1 MKKSV
6 HILGLPIISIT
17 EGKEL
22 GISKSL
28 VVDAAKGMI
37 TALVIE
43 DEDWYRGV
51 KILPYTSVIA
61 IGDDAITITSS
72 ESILSVD
79 EATEF
84 EPLLTANIKVIET
97 KAITKAGSI
106 HGIVNEIIVDD
117 NGRIAKCEITTPAN
131 EVTEVSAEQVSV
143 FGKQVTIIDS
153 EVPERNLTDSQKTAK
168 AALATTEVKPEPPV
182 ETETPKAEVKPAE
195 IKVEAPKTEVE
206 VPKAEVKPEPTP
218 KVEAKVE
225 EAPKATEPAIDP
237 KAAATKQQA
246 DKVADDRH
254 RRFLLGKKASRRI
267 TTDNGIVIVEAGADI
282 TEEVLQ
288 KAKLANK
295 FVELSMNIQ

>member
-28 VVDAAKGMI
+28 VIDAAKGMI

-72 ESILSVD
+72 ESILSID

-84 EPLLTANIKVIET
+84 EPLLTANIKVIAT
-97 KAITKAGSI
+97 KAITKSGSI

-117 NGRIAKCEITTPAN
+117 NGSIAKCEVTTPAG
-131 EVTEVSAEQVSV
+131 EVTEVSSEQVSV

-153 EVPERNLTDSQKTAK
+153 EVPERNLSDGQKSTKPLVSAP
-168 AALATTEVKPEPPV
+168 EVKPAPQV
-182 ETETPKAEVKPAE
+182 EAPKEEAKPAE
-195 IKVEAPKTEVE
+195 IKVETPKVE
-206 VPKAEVKPEPTP
+206 AESPKAEVKPESTP
-218 KVEAKVE
+218 KVETKVE
-225 EAPKATEPAIDP
+225 EADP
-237 KAAATKQQA
+237 KAAAAKQQA

>member
-28 VVDAAKGMI
+28 VIDAAKGMI

-61 IGDDAITITSS
+61 VGDDAITITNS

-84 EPLLTANIKVIET
+84 EPLLTANIKVIDT
-97 KAITKAGSI
+97 KAITKSGSI
-106 HGIVNEIIVDD
+106 HGIVSEIIVDD
-117 NGRIAKCEITTPAN
+117 SNGNIAKCEITTPAG
-131 EVTEVSAEQVSV
+131 EITEVSADQVSV

-153 EVPERNLTDSQKTAK
+153 EVPEKKLSDSQKSAK
-168 AALATTEVKPEPPV
+168 VAPSTPEVKPVPQV
-182 ETETPKAEVKPAE
+182 ETPKEEVKPAE
-195 IKVEAPKTEVE
+195 VKVEAPKVEAE
-206 VPKAEVKPEPTP
+206 VPKAEAKPEPAP
-218 KVEAKVE
+218 KVE
-225 EAPKATEPAIDP
+225 EADP
-237 KAAATKQQA
+237 KVAAAKQQA
-246 DKVADDRH
+246 DKIADDRH

-288 KAKLANK
+288 KAKLSNK

>member
-28 VVDAAKGMI
+28 VIDAAKGMI

-72 ESILSVD
+72 ESILSID

-84 EPLLTANIKVIET
+84 EPLLTANIKVIDT
-97 KAITKAGSI
+97 KAITKSGSI

-117 NGRIAKCEITTPAN
+117 NGSIAKCEIKTPVG
-131 EVTEVSAEQVSV
+131 EITEVSAEQVSV
-143 FGKQVTIIDS
+143 FGKQVTVIDS
-153 EVPERNLTDSQKTAK
+153 EVPARNLNDSQKPA
-168 AALATTEVKPEPPV
+168 EVKV
-182 ETETPKAEVKPAE
+182 EAPKEEAKPAEAKVEAPKEEVKPAE
-195 IKVEAPKTEVE
+195 VKVEAPKVE
-206 VPKAEVKPEPTP
+206 AEAPKAEVKPEPT
-218 KVEAKVE
+218 KVEAKTE
-225 EAPKATEPAIDP
+225 EADP
-237 KAAATKQQA
+237 KAAAAKQQA

>member
-28 VVDAAKGMI
+28 VIDAAKGMI

-117 NGRIAKCEITTPAN
+117 NGRIAKCEITTPEN

-153 EVPERNLTDSQKTAK
+153 EVPERNLTTSQKAVKTPL
-168 AALATTEVKPEPPV
+168 AAPEVKPELPV
-182 ETETPKAEVKPAE
+182 
-195 IKVEAPKTEVE
+195 VE
-206 VPKAEVKPEPTP
+206 TP
-218 KVEAKVE
+218 KVEVKPTEEKVETPKVEVKPTEEKVE
-225 EAPKATEPAIDP
+225 ETHKTAEPTADP
-237 KAAATKQQA
+237 KAAAAKQQS

>member
-6 HILGLPIISIT
+6 DMLGLPIISIT

-28 VVDAAKGMI
+28 VIDAANGLV

-72 ESILSVD
+72 ESILSIS
-79 EATEF
+79 ESNEF
-84 EPLLTANIKVIET
+84 EPLLTANIKVIGT

-106 HGIVNEIIVDD
+106 HGIVNEIMIDD
-117 NGRIAKCEITTPAN
+117 NGSIAACEIQTPEGDCN
-131 EVTEVSAEQVSV
+131 EVSADQVSV
-143 FGKQVTIIDS
+143 FGKQVTVIDS
-153 EVPERNLTDSQKTAK
+153 AVPVKEILPGQKIGKAPAATPVAAPAPAPTPAPQPK
-168 AALATTEVKPEPPV
+168 AATPEP
-182 ETETPKAEVKPAE
+182 
-195 IKVEAPKTEVE
+195 
-206 VPKAEVKPEPTP
+206 P
-218 KVEAKVE
+218 KVEAKPAEPTADKAPKVE
-225 EAPKATEPAIDP
+225 EPAPASKDN
-237 KAAATKQQA
+237 KD
-246 DKVADDRH
+246 DKSVDEKH

>member
-72 ESILSVD
+72 ESILSID

-117 NGRIAKCEITTPAN
+117 NGRIAKCEITTPEN

-153 EVPERNLTDSQKTAK
+153 EVPERNLTDSKKTVK
-168 AALATTEVKPEPPV
+168 AAPAATEVKPEPPV
-182 ETETPKAEVKPAE
+182 ETPKAEVKPAE

-218 KVEAKVE
+218 KEEAKVE
-225 EAPKATEPAIDP
+225 DAPKAAETAVDP
-237 KAAATKQQA
+237 KAAVAKQQA

>member
-28 VVDAAKGMI
+28 VIDAANGII
-37 TALVIE
+37 TALIIE

-72 ESILSVD
+72 ESILTVD

-84 EPLLTANIKVIET
+84 EPLLTANIKVIGT

-117 NGRIAKCEITTPAN
+117 NGKIAKCEIMTPSN
-131 EVTEVSAEQVSV
+131 EISEVSAEQVSV
-143 FGKQVTIIDS
+143 FGKQVTVIDS
-153 EVPERNLTDSQKTAK
+153 EVPERDLSEQIKTVKPAETTVAVEK
-168 AALATTEVKPEPPV
+168 EQQSVTATTSKVEVKPE
-182 ETETPKAEVKPAE
+182 TPNPIE
-195 IKVEAPKTEVE
+195 KVEAPKAEPPKTETKTE
-206 VPKAEVKPEPTP
+206 EPAADP
-218 KVEAKVE
+218 KVTAAKQ
-225 EAPKATEPAIDP
+225 P
-237 KAAATKQQA
+237 A
-246 DKVADDRH
+246 DKIADDRH

>member
-28 VVDAAKGMI
+28 VIDAAKGMI

-61 IGDDAITITSS
+61 IGDDAVTITSS

-84 EPLLTANIKVIET
+84 EPLLTANIKVIAT
-97 KAITKAGSI
+97 KAITKSGSI

-117 NGRIAKCEITTPAN
+117 NGSIAKCEIKTPTG
-131 EVTEVSAEQVSV
+131 EITEVSAEQVSV
-143 FGKQVTIIDS
+143 FGKQVTVIDS
-153 EVPERNLTDSQKTAK
+153 EVPARSLNDSQKTP
-168 AALATTEVKPEPPV
+168 AAPAPEVKPEPQ
-182 ETETPKAEVKPAE
+182 AEA
-195 IKVEAPKTEVE
+195 
-206 VPKAEVKPEPTP
+206 PKAEVKPEPAAKP
-218 KVEAKVE
+218 VEEKV
-225 EAPKATEPAIDP
+225 EAPKAEAKPEPAAKEPAKTEETASKTAEPEADS
-237 KAAATKQQA
+237 KAAAAKQQA

-267 TTDNGIVIVEAGADI
+267 TTDNGIVIVDAGADI

>member
-6 HILGLPIISIT
+6 DMLGLPIISIT

-28 VVDAAKGMI
+28 VIDAANGLV

-72 ESILSVD
+72 ESILSIA
-79 EATEF
+79 ESNEF
-84 EPLLTANIKVIET
+84 EPLLTANIRVIGT

-106 HGIVNEIIVDD
+106 HGIVNEIIIDD
-117 NGRIAKCEITTPAN
+117 NGRIAACEIQTPEGDCN
-131 EVTEVSAEQVSV
+131 EVSSDQVSV
-143 FGKQVTIIDS
+143 FGKQVTVIDS
-153 EVPERNLTDSQKTAK
+153 AVPNKEILPGQIIAKPHTAPQPTP
-168 AALATTEVKPEPPV
+168 APVQPEPPKPV
-182 ETETPKAEVKPAE
+182 EAAKAPKAEEK
-195 IKVEAPKTEVE
+195 APVAKDNKDDKTVDE
-206 VPKAEVKPEPTP
+206 K
-218 KVEAKVE
+218 
-225 EAPKATEPAIDP
+225 
-237 KAAATKQQA
+237 
-246 DKVADDRH
+246 H

>member
-28 VVDAAKGMI
+28 VIDAANGII
-37 TALVIE
+37 TALIIE

-84 EPLLTANIKVIET
+84 EPLLTANIKIIGT

-117 NGRIAKCEITTPAN
+117 NGKIAKCEIMTPSN
-131 EVTEVSAEQVSV
+131 EISEVSAEQVSV
-143 FGKQVTIIDS
+143 FGKQVTVIDS
-153 EVPERNLTDSQKTAK
+153 EVPERDLSEQIKTAK
-168 AALATTEVKPEPPV
+168 PAEPIVAVEKEQQPVSTPTSKVEVKPE
-182 ETETPKAEVKPAE
+182 TPNPIE
-195 IKVEAPKTEVE
+195 KVEAPKVEPPKTETKTE
-206 VPKAEVKPEPTP
+206 EPAADP
-218 KVEAKVE
+218 KVTAAKQ
-225 EAPKATEPAIDP
+225 P
-237 KAAATKQQA
+237 A
-246 DKVADDRH
+246 DKIADDRH

>member
-28 VVDAAKGMI
+28 VIDAAKGMI

-84 EPLLTANIKVIET
+84 EPLLTANIKVIDT

-117 NGRIAKCEITTPAN
+117 NGSIAKCEVKTPAG
-131 EVTEVSAEQVSV
+131 EITEVSAEQVSV
-143 FGKQVTIIDS
+143 FGKQVTVIDS
-153 EVPERNLTDSQKTAK
+153 EVPARSLNDGQKP
-168 AALATTEVKPEPPV
+168 ATTAAPEAKPEPQTEAPKVEAKPV
-182 ETETPKAEVKPAE
+182 EE
-195 IKVEAPKTEVE
+195 KVEAPKVE
-206 VPKAEVKPEPTP
+206 TKPEPAV
-218 KVEAKVE
+218 KEEAKTE
-225 EAPKATEPAIDP
+225 EAAPKTTEPAVDP
-237 KAAATKQQA
+237 KAAAAKQQA

>member
-28 VVDAAKGMI
+28 VIDAAKGMI

-84 EPLLTANIKVIET
+84 EPLLTANIKVIDT
-97 KAITKAGSI
+97 KAITKSGSI

-117 NGRIAKCEITTPAN
+117 NGSIAKCEVKTPAG
-131 EVTEVSAEQVSV
+131 EITEVSAEQVSV
-143 FGKQVTIIDS
+143 FGKQVTVIDS
-153 EVPERNLTDSQKTAK
+153 EVPARSLNDGQKTATT
-168 AALATTEVKPEPPV
+168 AAPEAKPEPQ
-182 ETETPKAEVKPAE
+182 TEA
-195 IKVEAPKTEVE
+195 
-206 VPKAEVKPEPTP
+206 P
-218 KVEAKVE
+218 KVEAKPVE
-225 EAPKATEPAIDP
+225 EKIEAPKVETKPEPAVKEEAKTEEAAPKTTEPAVDP
-237 KAAATKQQA
+237 KAAAAKQQA

>member
-28 VVDAAKGMI
+28 VIDAAKGMI

-117 NGRIAKCEITTPAN
+117 NGRIAKCEITTPEN

-153 EVPERNLTDSQKTAK
+153 EVPERNLTTSQKAVKTPL
-168 AALATTEVKPEPPV
+168 AAPEVKPELPM
-182 ETETPKAEVKPAE
+182 ETPKVEVKPAE
-195 IKVEAPKTEVE
+195 EKVEAPKV
-206 VPKAEVKPEPTP
+206 EVKPTEEKVETP

-225 EAPKATEPAIDP
+225 ETHKTAEPTADP
-237 KAAATKQQA
+237 KAAAAKQQS

>member
-1 MKKSV
+1 
-6 HILGLPIISIT
+6 
-17 EGKEL
+17 
-22 GISKSL
+22 
-28 VVDAAKGMI
+28 MI

-61 IGDDAITITSS
+61 VGDDAITITNS

-84 EPLLTANIKVIET
+84 EPLLTANIKVIDT
-97 KAITKAGSI
+97 KAITKSGSI
-106 HGIVNEIIVDD
+106 HGIVSEIIVDD
-117 NGRIAKCEITTPAN
+117 SNGNIAKCEITTPAG
-131 EVTEVSAEQVSV
+131 EITEVSADQVSV

-153 EVPERNLTDSQKTAK
+153 EVPEKKLSDSQKSAK
-168 AALATTEVKPEPPV
+168 VAPSTPEVKPVPQV
-182 ETETPKAEVKPAE
+182 ETPKEEVKPAE
-195 IKVEAPKTEVE
+195 VKVEAPKVEAE
-206 VPKAEVKPEPTP
+206 VPKAEAKPEPAP
-218 KVEAKVE
+218 KVE
-225 EAPKATEPAIDP
+225 EADP
-237 KAAATKQQA
+237 KVAAAKQQA
-246 DKVADDRH
+246 DKIADDRH

>member
-28 VVDAAKGMI
+28 VIDAAKGMI

-61 IGDDAITITSS
+61 IGDDAITITNS

-84 EPLLTANIKVIET
+84 EPLLTANIKVIAT
-97 KAITKAGSI
+97 KAITKSGSI
-106 HGIVNEIIVDD
+106 HGIVSEIIVDNS
-117 NGRIAKCEITTPAN
+117 NGNIAKCEITTPTG
-131 EVTEVSAEQVSV
+131 EITEVSADQVSV

-153 EVPERNLTDSQKTAK
+153 EVPERNLSDGQKSTKPVVSAPELK
-168 AALATTEVKPEPPV
+168 PAPQVDVPTE
-182 ETETPKAEVKPAE
+182 EVKPAE
-195 IKVEAPKTEVE
+195 IKVEAPKVEAE
-206 VPKAEVKPEPTP
+206 VPKAEVKPESIP
-218 KVEAKVE
+218 KVETKVE
-225 EAPKATEPAIDP
+225 AADSKAS
-237 KAAATKQQA
+237 AAKQQA

-267 TTDNGIVIVEAGADI
+267 ITDNGIVIVEAGADI

>member
-28 VVDAAKGMI
+28 VIDAAKGMI

-84 EPLLTANIKVIET
+84 EPLLTANIKVIDT
-97 KAITKAGSI
+97 KAITKSGSI

-117 NGRIAKCEITTPAN
+117 NGSIAKCEVKTPAG
-131 EVTEVSAEQVSV
+131 EITEVSAEQVSV
-143 FGKQVTIIDS
+143 FGKQVTVIDS
-153 EVPERNLTDSQKTAK
+153 EVPARSLNDSQKPAPE
-168 AALATTEVKPEPPV
+168 AKPEPPA
-182 ETETPKAEVKPAE
+182 EAPKAEAKPVE
-195 IKVEAPKTEVE
+195 EKVEAPKVE
-206 VPKAEVKPEPTP
+206 TKPEPAV
-218 KVEAKVE
+218 KEEAKTE
-225 EAPKATEPAIDP
+225 EAAPKTTEPAVDP
-237 KAAATKQQA
+237 KAAAAKQQA